1 MAAQRRAVKPSADLP
16 SAIATATVQPMDPL
30 KSPRQTVPKPGMR
43 ATTVRF
49 GADLWRELE
58 AEAARVGVSVAQY
71 VRDAALIRVTWER
84 LRAEPDDYA
93 AAAGLVGEP
102 SEAAPPEARP
112 ADVSPACGR
121 RAEPCGRRPS
131 RRSVGASRWWLVAS
145 ARPGAAS
152 NDARGT
158 GTRDRADPG
167 VDTPVRGPR
176 PGATVA
182 PP

>member
-1 MAAQRRAVKPSADLP
+1 MMAAQRRAVKPSADLP
-16 SAIATATVQPMDPL
+16 SAIATATVQPMDTL
-30 KSPRQTVPKPGMR
+30 RSPRQTVPKPGMR

-112 ADVSPACGR
+112 ADVSPR
-121 RAEPCGRRPS
+121 LREESRALRSEAEQAQ
-131 RRSVGASRWWLVAS
+131 RRSVEVV
-145 ARPGAAS
+145 
-152 NDARGT
+152 ARGE
-158 GTRDRADPG
+158 REAR
-167 VDTPVRGPR
+167 RSKQR
-176 PGATVA
+176 R
-182 PP
+182 